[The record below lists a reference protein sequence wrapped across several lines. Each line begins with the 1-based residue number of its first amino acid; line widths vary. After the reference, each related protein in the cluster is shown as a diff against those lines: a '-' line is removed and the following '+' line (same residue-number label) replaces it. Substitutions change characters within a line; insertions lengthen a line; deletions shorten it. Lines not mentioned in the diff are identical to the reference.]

1 MMGASEPLVA
11 TPEHK
16 VWTKDGMK
24 PLGNLMPGD
33 AIGYPVTELGDQT
46 LEWVFRRDYPRAAG
60 GGSPAVGPDTV
71 QSSYELGRILG
82 LYLAEGTIIRRHG
95 SKDCGAV
102 SFAIHE
108 RETVRTLEW
117 LKPLQGLFR
126 NAPRVAARKNSKT
139 VTVTVGSRS
148 FGELVEELCGSKDSK
163 RMPLHWAL
171 HRDFAHGLVVGYF
184 AGNGGGEISM
194 KTRRIQAP
202 SIRSAI
208 TFGMRDALAALGYG
222 WTTVTRR
229 EGAVRHGRNEQTQ
242 WTIRLS
248 GVGVD
253 KLWVEMGRNPVER
266 RKSLREANFS
276 LSDGY
281 AWLPIVSI
289 DHVGHTEVMDFE
301 VDHPDH
307 SYCTWQGAVSN
318 SEAAWWTNAKDHFA
332 ASVQSVDEV
341 KGQWGVLWRRPAEP
355 LPFEKPEFVEGW
367 IQAPSEIWLE
377 TTSAGPTGEYYR
389 RYIDAMKGIGRYK
402 HVFVPWTLTPEYTE
416 EGDFEPFAEP
426 EEEGAPSEIEYQG
439 LYGLSDEQ
447 MLWRRGKIQELGS
460 VGRFRQEYPTTI
472 DEAFS
477 DADTEAAFIKGI
489 HILRARK
496 RKMEAPDAPL
506 IVGIDPAGAGG
517 DRFAIAWRRGD
528 RCMKIEHRNRLEHDE
543 AVAWI
548 CRVIDEDTPSKVC
561 IDRGSMGGNILS
573 SIRAMGPK
581 YATVMKG
588 VDFGGKSQAKMAN
601 PGRSGPFNR
610 RAEIYGRLRDWLP
623 EAAIPD
629 DDDLASD
636 LAGPRTK
643 YRANNDWMLESKT
656 DMKARGVRSP
666 DLADALALTFATQE
680 FFESWSK
687 PDRTKGFAAGTDE
700 VIYIDKREPQA
711 FYGTHGWMG

>member
-1 MMGASEPLVA
+1 
-11 TPEHK
+11 
-16 VWTKDGMK
+16 
-24 PLGNLMPGD
+24 
-33 AIGYPVTELGDQT
+33 
-46 LEWVFRRDYPRAAG
+46 
-60 GGSPAVGPDTV
+60 
-71 QSSYELGRILG
+71 
-82 LYLAEGTIIRRHG
+82 
-95 SKDCGAV
+95 
-102 SFAIHE
+102 
-108 RETVRTLEW
+108 
-117 LKPLQGLFR
+117 
-126 NAPRVAARKNSKT
+126 
-139 VTVTVGSRS
+139 
-148 FGELVEELCGSKDSK
+148 
-163 RMPLHWAL
+163 
-171 HRDFAHGLVVGYF
+171 
-184 AGNGGGEISM
+184 
-194 KTRRIQAP
+194 
-202 SIRSAI
+202 
-208 TFGMRDALAALGYG
+208 
-222 WTTVTRR
+222 
-229 EGAVRHGRNEQTQ
+229 
-242 WTIRLS
+242 
-248 GVGVD
+248 
-253 KLWVEMGRNPVER
+253 
-266 RKSLREANFS
+266 
-276 LSDGY
+276 
-281 AWLPIVSI
+281 
-289 DHVGHTEVMDFE
+289 
-301 VDHPDH
+301 
-307 SYCTWQGAVSN
+307 
-318 SEAAWWTNAKDHFA
+318 
-332 ASVQSVDEV
+332 VQSVDEV